1 MHKLTIIYGKS
12 NDAWSELTT
21 DIYFE
26 DDYII
31 KESVLYEANNLDEI
45 LVIWC
50 WEDYSK
56 VKGLYLSKKRVVDNI
71 YFKTWFISSY
81 DINDNSR
88 PHVRIQPK

>member
-26 DDYII
+26 DDYRI

-45 LVIWC
+45 LVIRG

-56 VKGLYLSKKRVVDNI
+56 VKGLYLSKKTSC
-71 YFKTWFISSY
+71 K
-81 DINDNSR
+81 
-88 PHVRIQPK
+88 